1 MGEQHVNQDEV
12 DARFQIVKERYGG
25 VMDPNDFGAVR
36 GRVEAIVK
44 ASSELRAVKLENGDE
59 PFSVFAPFG
68 GDEQG
73 LE

>member
-1 MGEQHVNQDEV
+1 MSEQHPSQDEV

-44 ASSELRAVKLENGDE
+44 ASAELRAVKLENGDE
-59 PFSVFAPFG
+59 PFSVFTPFADG
-68 GDEQG
+68 ELG
-73 LE
+73 LD

>member
-1 MGEQHVNQDEV
+1 MSEQDVDQDEV

-44 ASSELRAVKLENGDE
+44 ASAELRAVKLENGDE
-59 PFSVFAPFG
+59 PFFAFPPFAG
-68 GDEQG
+68 EELGIE
-73 LE
+73 